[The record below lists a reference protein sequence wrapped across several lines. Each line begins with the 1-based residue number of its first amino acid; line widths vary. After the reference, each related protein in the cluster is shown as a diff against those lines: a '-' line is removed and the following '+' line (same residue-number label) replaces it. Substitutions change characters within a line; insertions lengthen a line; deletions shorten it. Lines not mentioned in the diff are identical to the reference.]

1 MQFGYAI
8 KNIELQI
15 IISYGG
21 NKFASEITKP
31 RTKYSNCSEPEIR
44 IEFATGT

>member
-1 MQFGYAI
+1 MQFRYAI
-8 KNIELQI
+8 KNIELQ